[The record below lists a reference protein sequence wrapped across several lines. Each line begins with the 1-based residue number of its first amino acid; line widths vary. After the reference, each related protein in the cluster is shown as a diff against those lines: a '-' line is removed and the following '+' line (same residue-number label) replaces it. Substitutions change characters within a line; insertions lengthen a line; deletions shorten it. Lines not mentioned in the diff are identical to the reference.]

1 MRHATGI
8 VVLLSLAALLVP
20 AGAPAYDI
28 VQVTDDAYLN
38 YMPSMLERDDG
49 TLMLAYERLDASF
62 ADGDIL
68 VTTSV
73 DGTSWS
79 TTTVVVD
86 GPGNE
91 RHPALVQLDDGSF
104 QVYYLTDES
113 GGYRIH
119 MADSPD
125 GTAWTARGE
134 VDLGWTTEDLVN
146 PTVIVEDDGSLTMT
160 YDVLSDGGYIAHS
173 TDGATWDQATTRV
186 SSGSLNRI
194 MRHSDGTYVLSYQRK
209 TGIWYYQIDVFTK
222 TSTDRVT
229 WSGENRVTTNQN
241 SHDSFPVEP
250 ADGQYALYYAVSN
263 GGDPYELVSRVSP
276 DGVGW
281 GSEVPWLPYAG
292 WDTQPH
298 PVVLT
303 SGVVALAWAR
313 GPEQDDT
320 EVHVA
325 LLDPPTGI
333 VEGPGADPGASQGP
347 EQESPFLRASPN
359 PFRGRTVLSFAG
371 APDGPRPVVIHDVA
385 GRLVRR
391 LDGGREVLWDGRD
404 NAGRLLPSGVYF
416 ARSAGKAAAPTK
428 LVLLR

>member
-1 MRHATGI
+1 MRQATGI
-8 VVLLSLAALLVP
+8 AVLLSLAALLFPV
-20 AGAPAYDI
+20 AAPAYDI

-38 YMPSMLERDDG
+38 YMPSMIERDDG

-62 ADGDIL
+62 ANGDIL
-68 VTTSV
+68 VTTS
-73 DGTSWS
+73 DGGTSWS
-79 TTTVVVD
+79 TPTVVVD

-91 RHPALVQLDDGSF
+91 RHPALVQLEDGTY

-113 GGYRIH
+113 GGYRIY

-146 PTVIVEDDGSLTMT
+146 PTVIVESDGSLTMT

-173 TDGATWDQATTRV
+173 TDGATWDQTTTRV

-194 MRHSDGTYVLSYQRK
+194 MRHADGTYVLSYQRK

-241 SHDSFPVEP
+241 SHDSFPVEL

-263 GGDPYELVSRVSP
+263 GGDLYDLVSRVSP
-276 DGVGW
+276 DGASW
-281 GSEVPWLPYAG
+281 GPEDTWLPYAG

-298 PVVLT
+298 PVVLAN
-303 SGVVALAWAR
+303 GVVALAWAR

-325 LLDPPTGI
+325 LLDPPTG
-333 VEGPGADPGASQGP
+333 VTEGTGEPGTARR
-347 EQESPFLRASPN
+347 LRASPN
-359 PFRGRTVLSFAG
+359 PFSGSTSFAVPSG
-371 APDGPRPVVIHDVA
+371 VPAPAAVTIHDVA
-385 GRLVRR
+385 GRVVRR
-391 LDGGREVLWDGRD
+391 LTGDGALSWDGRD
-404 NAGRLLPSGVYF
+404 DAGRPLPSGVYF
-416 ARSAGKAAAPTK
+416 ARSTGTATSGAK
-428 LVLLR
+428 VLLLR

>member
-1 MRHATGI
+1 MIRHAGTL
-8 VVLLSLAALLVP
+8 VPLVLAAFLALP
-20 AGAPAYDI
+20 AAAYDI
-28 VQVTDDAYLN
+28 VQVTDDASLN
-38 YMPSMLERDDG
+38 YMPSMIERDDR
-49 TLMLAYERLDASF
+49 TLMLAYERLDSSF
-62 ADGDIL
+62 ASGDVL
-68 VTTSV
+68 VTTSAL
-73 DGTSWS
+73 GASWA
-79 TTTVVVD
+79 TPTVVVD

-104 QVYYLTDES
+104 QVYYLSDES

-125 GTAWTARGE
+125 GVTWTSRGE

-173 TDGATWDQATTRV
+173 VDGVSWDQAKTRV

-209 TGIWYYQIDVFTK
+209 TGLWYYQIDVFTK

-229 WSGENRVTTNQN
+229 WSGENRVTSNQN
-241 SHDSFPVEP
+241 SHDSMPVEL

-281 GSEVPWLPYAG
+281 STEHPWLPYTG

-298 PVVLT
+298 PVVL
-303 SGVVALAWAR
+303 SNGIVALAWAR
-313 GPEQDDT
+313 GPAQDAT
-320 EVHVA
+320 EVHFA
-325 LLDPPTGI
+325 LLDPPTG
-333 VEGPGADPGASQGP
+333 VAGEPHATP
-347 EQESPFLRASPN
+347 EPPAARKLRASPN
-359 PFRGRTVLSFAG
+359 PFAAGTSLTLS
-371 APDGPRPVVIHDVA
+371 PDADGIACVIIHDAA
-385 GRLVRR
+385 GRFVRR
-391 LDGGREVLWDGRD
+391 LTGTDEVRWDGRD
-404 NAGRLLPSGVYF
+404 SAGRSLPSGVYF
-416 ARSAGKAAAPTK
+416 ARAEGTHAGAAK